1 MIFFILYFKIYDTD
15 FGGGKMKYNFDEII
29 DRRNHYSK
37 KRTDLDECNGEIL
50 PSISWRVIEYMVN
63 YTICEMIANL

>member
-1 MIFFILYFKIYDTD
+1 MIFFILYFKICYTD

-37 KRTDLDECNGEIL
+37 KWTDLDECNGEIL
-50 PSISWRVIEYMVN
+50 PSIYWRTMGYMVN
-63 YTICEMIANL
+63 YIICEMIANL